1 MSKNIA
7 LSGDLQF
14 ISQADIFQILGGNNS
29 RYKERFSIV
38 RLSWWTYQTK

>member
-7 LSGDLQF
+7 LSSDFQF
-14 ISQADIFQILGGNNS
+14 ISLADIFQILGGNNS
-29 RYKERFSIV
+29 RYKKRFSIV